1 MTRLLPWQNKMP
13 KELFNP
19 RKVLLLDW
27 DGVINQDSPDDV
39 KHWDEIF
46 VTGSGQESSASA
58 MGILKKETPSSFRI
72 FSCALLLYPRILRGS
87 EFP

>member
-1 MTRLLPWQNKMP
+1 MP
-13 KELFNP
+13 KGLFNP
-19 RKVLLLDW
+19 RKAVFLDRN
-27 DGVINQDSPDDV
+27 GAITQDSPD
-39 KHWDEIF
+39 HARQWDEIF

-72 FSCALLLYPRILRGS
+72 FSCALLLYPRMLRGS